1 METSNKFKTLV
12 LLMFFGSTLV
22 LKAVETKWKLHILV
36 DWIDKKG
43 EKRPEYKG
51 KDCHVR
57 RVRVTDKIPEMLIKW
72 AFPGL
77 LYACWL

>member
-1 METSNKFKTLV
+1 
-12 LLMFFGSTLV
+12 MFFGSTLV

-57 RVRVTDKIPEMLIKW
+57 RVRIVGAKPQS
-72 AFPGL
+72 P
-77 LYACWL
+77 

>member
-1 METSNKFKTLV
+1 
-12 LLMFFGSTLV
+12 MFFGSTLV

-36 DWIDKKG
+36 DWVDKKG

-57 RVRVTDKIPEMLIKW
+57 RVRIVQEYIIYFIWQVVYEI
-72 AFPGL
+72 
-77 LYACWL
+77 ACYIYIILFLEKLT

>member
-1 METSNKFKTLV
+1 
-12 LLMFFGSTLV
+12 MFFGSTLV

-57 RVRVTDKIPEMLIKW
+57 RVRIVNISLGTPEYPAKAIWGSPKKRIRSNRTTL
-72 AFPGL
+72 
-77 LYACWL
+77 

>member
-1 METSNKFKTLV
+1 
-12 LLMFFGSTLV
+12 MFFGSTLV

-57 RVRVTDKIPEMLIKW
+57 RVRVMEW
-72 AFPGL
+72 AL
-77 LYACWL
+77 ES

>member
-51 KDCHVR
+51 KDCHVS

>member
-77 LYACWL
+77 LYAVWL

>member
-1 METSNKFKTLV
+1 
-12 LLMFFGSTLV
+12 MFFGSTLV

-57 RVRVTDKIPEMLIKW
+57 RVRVMEWDLESWCLCGFQTNLFRYWQRFGNIFHITQ
-72 AFPGL
+72 
-77 LYACWL
+77 